1 MTTPRWSLTPNP
13 NPNQVRDDTQL
24 VASRGGTRVF
34 AGNLS
39 AAVGWQQLK
48 EHLVRASRAEGGV
61 HTKLPSDPSGH
72 PMGFALCDF
81 RTAAAAETAVR
92 MVHNT
97 PLDGRLL
104 FLRQARAT
112 HYGSTYYGATYYGS
126 TYYGSTYYG
135 SAYYGSTYYG

>member
-1 MTTPRWSLTPNP
+1 M
-13 NPNQVRDDTQL
+13 RDDTQL

-61 HTKLPSDPSGH
+61 HTKLPSDAAGN

-104 FLRQARAT
+104 FLRQAR
-112 HYGSTYYGATYYGS
+112 S
-126 TYYGSTYYG
+126 TYYGSTYYD
-135 SAYYGSTYYG
+135 SSCSTRAPRWRRGAMAAARTARDQSPRSMNR

>member
-1 MTTPRWSLTPNP
+1 M
-13 NPNQVRDDTQL
+13 RDDTQL

-61 HTKLPSDPSGH
+61 HTKLPSDAAGN

-104 FLRQARAT
+104 FLRQAR
-112 HYGSTYYGATYYGS
+112 STYYGS

-135 SAYYGSTYYG
+135 STYYGSTYCGSTYYGSTYCGSTYAHILLLHILLLY